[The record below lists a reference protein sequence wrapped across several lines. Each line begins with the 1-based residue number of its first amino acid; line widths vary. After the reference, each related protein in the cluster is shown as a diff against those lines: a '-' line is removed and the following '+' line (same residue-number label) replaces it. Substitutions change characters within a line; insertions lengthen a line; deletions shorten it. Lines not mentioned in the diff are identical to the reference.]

1 MSARRAFTLTEVLL
15 AIALIAAMAGLA
27 AAATGLFSERAIKG
41 KPADRVFLA
50 ALKTARNLAA
60 ERGEKLS
67 LSYAGGVFTISRF
80 EDKSALAQLK
90 LSDEPSAETAQTE
103 VVFVPKY
110 PQIIGSKSA
119 EFNAQTLP
127 SIEIAPDGT
136 CTPVEARFKTGDGE
150 PFSLAIDPMCCAAE
164 DKTK

>member
-15 AIALIAAMAGLA
+15 AIAMIAAMAGLA
-27 AAATGLFSERAIKG
+27 AAATGLFSERAIKS

-67 LSYAGGVFTISRF
+67 LSHAGGVFTISRF
-80 EDKSALAQLK
+80 EDKSVLSQLK
-90 LSDEPSAETAQTE
+90 LSDELPTETAQPE

-119 EFNAQTLP
+119 EFNAQTL
-127 SIEIAPDGT
+127 SSVEIAPDGT
-136 CTPVEARFKTGDGE
+136 CTPVEVRFKTGDGE
-150 PFSLAIDPMCCAAE
+150 QLPLAIDPMCCAAE
-164 DKTK
+164 VKVK

>member
-1 MSARRAFTLTEVLL
+1 MSTRRAFTLTEVLL

-27 AAATGLFSERAIKG
+27 ATATGLFSERAIKS

-67 LSYAGGVFTISRF
+67 LSYACGVFTISRF
-80 EDKSALAQLK
+80 EDKSTVAQLK
-90 LSDEPSAETAQTE
+90 LSEEPSAETE
-103 VVFVPKY
+103 VIFIPKY

-119 EFNAQTLP
+119 EYNVQTLP
-127 SIEIAPDGT
+127 SVEIASDGT
-136 CTPVEARFKTGDGE
+136 CTPIEVKFKAGNDE
-150 PFSLAIDPMCCAAE
+150 PIRLEIDPMCCAAGE
-164 DKTK
+164 PVK

>member
-15 AIALIAAMAGLA
+15 AIALIAVMAGIA
-27 AAATGLFSERAIKG
+27 ATATGLFSERAIKS

-67 LSYAGGVFTISRF
+67 LSYAGGIFTISRF

-103 VVFVPKY
+103 VIFIPKY

-119 EFNAQTLP
+119 EFNVQTLP
-127 SIEIAPDGT
+127 SVEISPDGT
-136 CTPVEARFKTGDGE
+136 CTPIEVKFKAGNDD
-150 PFSLAIDPMCCAAE
+150 PIRLAIDPMCCAAE
-164 DKTK
+164 DTSK